1 MFKFGHIYLERIF
14 YHATQIGT
22 IKETVL
28 KTVYSALRN
37 IYPSLQEGCVSP
49 LLLFEPEG
57 RVGVPLLP
65 ITESDPED
73 IIADTEEVIV
83 GSTGEVFSLSGI
95 F

>member
-1 MFKFGHIYLERIF
+1 MVRFCHIYLERIF
-14 YHATQIGT
+14 YHATQIGK
-22 IKETVL
+22 IKEILL
-28 KTVYSALRN
+28 KTGFQYCRN
-37 IYPSLQEGCVSP
+37 IYPSLEEGCVSP

-65 ITESDPED
+65 MTESDPED
-73 IIADTEEVIV
+73 RIADSEEVIV